1 MKTEIVNQ
9 SSSYV
14 NGEWSASDEK
24 ITLKNPANLSSN
36 IKEIYFASPQ
46 NAKKSILSADV
57 ARGDSKDFSTFHIID
72 VATDESSARL
82 MWRISVRGKP
92 VIYH

>member
-9 SSSYV
+9 SSSYI
-14 NGEWSASDEK
+14 NGQWSASDEK

-57 ARGDSKDFSTFHIID
+57 AFANWKST
-72 VATDESSARL
+72 S
-82 MWRISVRGKP
+82 
-92 VIYH
+92 IYY